1 MGIMDA
7 MNIESSKWRSGALD
21 GTSTE
26 TETDVI
32 VVQRRRRRNIIIA
45 VLAVVVLAIALYLVF
60 GRGGGEEKAGPA
72 GAGKGGAAEAPAVTV
87 VVPGRQQVARTMSAT
102 GTLAA
107 RRDMP
112 VGVAG
117 EGGMIARVLVERGQ
131 WVGAGQTLAVIERSV
146 QSQEAQQLAAS
157 IEVARADARLAQQ
170 ELQRAQSLVARGFVS
185 KADVE
190 RRTATRDAANAR
202 VRVAEAQLGASRA
215 RIGRLDIRA
224 PAAGL
229 VLDRKVEPGQV
240 VSAGSGALFRIAQGG
255 LMELVAR
262 LPQTDLSTLSVGV
275 PVTVT
280 PVGSMQSYQGSVW
293 QISPII
299 DPQTRQGEARIAIPY
314 NRELRPGGFASA
326 SIRAGATV
334 APLLPESAVLTD
346 DTGTYVLIV
355 AQDNTVQR
363 RAVRTGSVTDKGVV
377 IAEGLEGNERVVQSA
392 GAFLNPGEKV
402 RPQRAAAAR

>member
-1 MGIMDA
+1 
-7 MNIESSKWRSGALD
+7 MNFESRKWRSGGAE
-21 GTSTE
+21 SE
-26 TETDVI
+26 EVI
-32 VVQRRRRRNIIIA
+32 VIDDAAAARRRRRNII
-45 VLAVVVLAIALYLVF
+45 LAVVAVALLAAVAWFMLA
-60 GRGGGEEKAGPA
+60 RGGDEKKAAAAAEGSKA
-72 GAGKGGAAEAPAVTV
+72 GGAAAPAVSV
-87 VVPGRQQVARTMSAT
+87 IVPGRQQVPRTISAT

-117 EGGMIARVLVERGQ
+117 EGGMIARVLVEPGQ

-170 ELQRAQSLVARGFVS
+170 ELQRAQSLVSRGFVS

-190 RRTATRDAANAR
+190 RRIATRDAANAR
-202 VRVAEAQLGASRA
+202 VRVAQAQLGASRA

-229 VLDRKVEPGQV
+229 VLDRKVEPGQIV
-240 VSAGSGALFRIAQGG
+240 GAGSGALFRIAQGG
-255 LMELVAR
+255 QMELMAR

-280 PVGSMQSYQGSVW
+280 PVGSQQSYQGSVW
-293 QISPII
+293 QISPVI
-299 DPQTRQGEARIAIPY
+299 DPQTRQGVARISIPY
-314 NRELRPGGFASA
+314 NRDLRPGGFAA
-326 SIRAGATV
+326 ATINAGATV

-346 DTGTYVLIV
+346 DAGTYVLV
-355 AQDNTVQR
+355 VLPNNTVQR
-363 RAVRTGSVTDKGVV
+363 KPVRIGTVTDKGVV
-377 IAEGLEGNERVVQSA
+377 IAEGLNGSERVVQSA

-402 RPQRAAAAR
+402 RPQRAVAQ

>member
-1 MGIMDA
+1 
-7 MNIESSKWRSGALD
+7 MNFETRKWRSGGAE
-21 GTSTE
+21 SE
-26 TETDVI
+26 EVVI
-32 VVQRRRRRNIIIA
+32 VDDAAAARRRRRNIILA
-45 VLAVVVLAIALYLVF
+45 VLAVIVLGIAAFLAF
-60 GRGGGEEKAGPA
+60 GRGAEDKKQGAAA
-72 GAGKGGAAEAPAVTV
+72 GAVKARGPQSPSVSV
-87 VVPGRQQVARTMSAT
+87 IVPGRQQVARTISAT

-117 EGGMIARVLVERGQ
+117 EGGMISRVLVEPGQ

-146 QSQEAQQLAAS
+146 QAQEAQQLAAS

-170 ELQRAQSLVARGFVS
+170 ELQRAQSLVSRGFVS

-190 RRTATRDAANAR
+190 RRIATRDAANAR
-202 VRVAEAQLGASRA
+202 VKVAQAQLGASRA

-229 VLDRKVEPGQV
+229 ILDRKAEPGQI
-240 VSAGSGALFRIAQGG
+240 VSGGSGALFRIAQGG
-255 LMELVAR
+255 QMELMAR
-262 LPQTDLSTLSVGV
+262 LPQTDLATLSVGI

-280 PVGSMQSYQGSVW
+280 PVGSSQSYQGSVW
-293 QISPII
+293 QISPVI
-299 DPQTRQGEARIAIPY
+299 DPQTRQGVARISIPY

-326 SIRAGATV
+326 AIQAGATV

-346 DTGTYVLIV
+346 DAGTYVLIV
-355 AQDNTVQR
+355 GANDTVQR
-363 RAVRTGSVTDKGVV
+363 RPIRIGTVTDKGVV
-377 IAEGLEGNERVVQSA
+377 IAEGLNGDERVVQSA

-402 RPQRAAAAR
+402 RPQRAVAR

>member
-1 MGIMDA
+1 MDA
-7 MNIESSKWRSGALD
+7 MNVETTKWRSGALE
-21 GTSTE
+21 GTS
-26 TETDVI
+26 ETDV
-32 VVQRRRRRNIIIA
+32 VVVQQRRRRRNIIIA
-45 VLAVVVLAIALYLVF
+45 VLAVLVLAIALYLVF
-60 GRGGGEEKAGPA
+60 GRGGGEKEAAAGAKAGAP
-72 GAGKGGAAEAPAVTV
+72 EAPAVSV
-87 VVPGRQQVARTMSAT
+87 IVPGRQQVARTLSVT
-102 GTLAA
+102 GSLAA

-117 EGGMIARVLVERGQ
+117 EGGMISRVLVEPGQ

-170 ELQRAQSLVARGFVS
+170 ELQRAQALVSRGFVS

-202 VRVAEAQLGASRA
+202 VRVAQAQLGASRA

-229 VLDRKVEPGQV
+229 VLDRNVEPGQV
-240 VSAGSGALFRIAQGG
+240 VSGGSGPLFRIAQGG
-255 LMELVAR
+255 QMELLAR

-280 PVGSMQSYQGSVW
+280 PVGSQQSYQGSVW

-299 DPQTRQGEARIAIPY
+299 DPQTRQGEARISIPY

-326 SIRAGATV
+326 SIKAGATV

-346 DTGTYVLIV
+346 DGGTYVLIV
-355 AQDNTVQR
+355 TANNTVQR
-363 RAVRTGSVTDKGVV
+363 RPVRVGTVTDKGVV
-377 IAEGLEGNERVVQSA
+377 VAEGLNGSERVVQSA

-402 RPQRAAAAR
+402 RPQRAVAR